1 MRETVINAIAASK
14 LIVIVRGVDPAAFLP
29 LAEALY
35 AGGVRA
41 MECTY
46 DASGRIPDEAVA
58 RGIGALAE
66 HFGDTVHVG
75 AGTVLT
81 QEQVTRTAAAGGR
94 FIISPDT
101 DPAVIAKT
109 REEGLVSIPGAF
121 TPTEIKTAHASG
133 ADYVK
138 VFPVT
143 ALGPHYIKDIR
154 APLSHIRL
162 LAVGGIT
169 PENVRDYLDAGVCG
183 VGVSSGILDK
193 KLLAAGDYAGITN
206 LARAFTAQF

>member
-1 MRETVINAIAASK
+1 MAESNTLLDK
-14 LIVIVRGVDPAAFLP
+14 LDGLV
-29 LAEALY
+29 
-35 AGGVRA
+35 
-41 MECTY
+41 
-46 DASGRIPDEAVA
+46 S
-58 RGIGALAE
+58 
-66 HFGDTVHVG
+66 
-75 AGTVLT
+75 
-81 QEQVTRTAAAGGR
+81 R
-94 FIISPDT
+94 FEEVSTLIT

-206 LARAFTAQF
+206 LARAFTAQL